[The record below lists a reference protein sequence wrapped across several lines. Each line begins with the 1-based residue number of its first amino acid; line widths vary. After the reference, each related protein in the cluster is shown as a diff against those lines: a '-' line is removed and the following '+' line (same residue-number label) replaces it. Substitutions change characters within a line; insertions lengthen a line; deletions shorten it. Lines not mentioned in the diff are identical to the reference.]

1 MSSLEKRQAN
11 RRGSTHGPRKC
22 SDGISD
28 TSSVGSFMDDT
39 DREVSSLTD
48 RAFRSLCIGEDAI
61 YNDLEVSSPADQRK
75 ACAQEALQKKDLR
88 TNCQEF
94 SSHCIQYEET
104 EREPEVASTFQ
115 HSCVDVAQ
123 EHVLGDKSLS
133 YISNGCM
140 EGTWQQKRSASRVS
154 SLIKA
159 FSSGEN
165 YCDSGAPDTV
175 QDKYQDFN
183 NELWDKSAL
192 LSIQREL
199 SEKDLTEI
207 HATAPRSNTS
217 SPATGKPIMFR
228 VKDNTVDS
236 CYGSEKDK
244 VDYDNENDPKE
255 SANSPVLHE
264 QSVTSHRFS
273 SLKEIQARNRLLSPG
288 FMAPKEPR
296 SYNRRSQVIDGDESR
311 SLMSTVSEDVRSLAA
326 SSAVRTN
333 NRDFD
338 TEHVRRTYAR
348 PESCCYERPES
359 ACYERPESACSDMRP
374 ASKPPT
380 VPPKTE
386 KALRRAKRLTS
397 RRIRQVEDKMTSDT
411 QVQPESKSIRT
422 VSSLP
427 ASPMVQMS
435 TSQSVQAPPPM
446 SHYHVEP
453 NCAPP
458 APSIV
463 AHSFPMTQ
471 RKFLQDPNSGQ
482 IFMVDMPVQVK
493 TKTFFDPETGKYLQL
508 NVRQRAQST
517 LSQPAPLE
525 VLSHPYVVYPGFLP
539 MPVSVSFPH
548 PL

>member
-1 MSSLEKRQAN
+1 
-11 RRGSTHGPRKC
+11 
-22 SDGISD
+22 
-28 TSSVGSFMDDT
+28 
-39 DREVSSLTD
+39 
-48 RAFRSLCIGEDAI
+48 
-61 YNDLEVSSPADQRK
+61 
-75 ACAQEALQKKDLR
+75 
-88 TNCQEF
+88 
-94 SSHCIQYEET
+94 
-104 EREPEVASTFQ
+104 
-115 HSCVDVAQ
+115 
-123 EHVLGDKSLS
+123 
-133 YISNGCM
+133 
-140 EGTWQQKRSASRVS
+140 
-154 SLIKA
+154 
-159 FSSGEN
+159 
-165 YCDSGAPDTV
+165 
-175 QDKYQDFN
+175 
-183 NELWDKSAL
+183 
-192 LSIQREL
+192 
-199 SEKDLTEI
+199 
-207 HATAPRSNTS
+207 
-217 SPATGKPIMFR
+217 
-228 VKDNTVDS
+228 
-236 CYGSEKDK
+236 
-244 VDYDNENDPKE
+244 
-255 SANSPVLHE
+255 
-264 QSVTSHRFS
+264 
-273 SLKEIQARNRLLSPG
+273 
-288 FMAPKEPR
+288 MAPKEPR

-517 LSQPAPLE
+517 LSQPASLE

-539 MPVSVSFPH
+539 MPVSVSSAPSVRSSSQMSAPATLTEDLNHLKASHEPTEQENIEPERHRNVQQHKRPVYRTCEQTGREILHTENVRMTPRQTHIITMSELEDFAIENT
-548 PL
+548 